1 MAIYQAEIERLKTL
15 HDEMV
20 VQEGK
25 FYVDMCNYL
34 KQKILFWEYVI
45 LGYMKEE
52 MFDKLL
58 VDMET
63 FILSSWKTFG
73 LEKHQ
78 IRKQEYN
85 VREELKL
92 LSNIYL
98 TMPKGKKT
106 RRGGKKHKRGNTS
119 L

>member
-1 MAIYQAEIERLKTL
+1 MAIYQAEIERLKNL

-20 VQEGK
+20 GQEGK

-34 KQKILFWEYVI
+34 NQKIVFWEYVI
-45 LGYMKEE
+45 LGCMKEE

-78 IRKQEYN
+78 VRKQEYN
-85 VREELKL
+85 IREELKL
-92 LSNIYL
+92 LSNIYMM
-98 TMPKGKKT
+98 MPKGKKT